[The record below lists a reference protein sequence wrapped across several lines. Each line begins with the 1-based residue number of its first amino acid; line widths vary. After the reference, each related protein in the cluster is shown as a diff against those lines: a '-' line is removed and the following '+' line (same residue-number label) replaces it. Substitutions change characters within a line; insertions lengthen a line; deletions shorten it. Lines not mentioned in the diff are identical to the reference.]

1 MLLKNKKEIQEGES
15 YFFFNLKLVTVL
27 RATKLV
33 YSKREGNRLQLFMG
47 FVVA

>member
-1 MLLKNKKEIQEGES
+1 MKFILERYIFTTK
-15 YFFFNLKLVTVL
+15 V

>member
-1 MLLKNKKEIQEGES
+1 MGKLVD
-15 YFFFNLKLVTVL
+15 FNLKLVTVL